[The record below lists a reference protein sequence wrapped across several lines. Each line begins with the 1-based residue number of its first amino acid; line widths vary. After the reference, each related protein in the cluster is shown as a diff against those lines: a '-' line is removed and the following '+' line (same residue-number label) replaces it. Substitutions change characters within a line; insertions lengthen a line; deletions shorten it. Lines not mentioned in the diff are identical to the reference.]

1 MKLNSKT
8 AITFKNGIT
17 FNNTW
22 HELVKRT
29 FSNKTT
35 ALKYAVQG
43 NTLQ

>member
-8 AITFKNGIT
+8 AITFKNVMT

-22 HELVKRT
+22 HELLKRT
-29 FSNKTT
+29 FSNKTK
-35 ALKYAVQG
+35 LKYAVQG